1 VVVSAPSAYIVR
13 IIYANAP
20 LIYGNIRYVEG
31 VIVFSTSYAR
41 ERTMKRTLIGIIS
54 MGIFAVGVGVE
65 SASAQTYGPYGYS
78 RAYNSRAYVP
88 QSRSAVRRSAPRNAP
103 LYANPDSPAASGGG
117 SLGYNQN
124 LWNW

>member
-1 VVVSAPSAYIVR
+1 MRAV
-13 IIYANAP
+13 YANAP

-31 VIVFSTSYAR
+31 LSFSARHMQR

-54 MGIFAVGVGVE
+54 MGIFAVGVGAE

-78 RAYNSRAYVP
+78 RAYSSRAYVP
-88 QSRSAVRRSAPRNAP
+88 QNRSAVRRSAPRNAP

>member
-1 VVVSAPSAYIVR
+1 MRAV
-13 IIYANAP
+13 YANAP

-31 VIVFSTSYAR
+31 LSFSAR
-41 ERTMKRTLIGIIS
+41 HMQREGTMKRTLIGIIS
-54 MGIFAVGVGVE
+54 MGIFAVGVGAE

-78 RAYNSRAYVP
+78 RAYSSRAYVP
-88 QSRSAVRRSAPRNAP
+88 QNRSAVRRSAPRNAP
-103 LYANPDSPAASGGG
+103 LYTNPDSPAASGGG